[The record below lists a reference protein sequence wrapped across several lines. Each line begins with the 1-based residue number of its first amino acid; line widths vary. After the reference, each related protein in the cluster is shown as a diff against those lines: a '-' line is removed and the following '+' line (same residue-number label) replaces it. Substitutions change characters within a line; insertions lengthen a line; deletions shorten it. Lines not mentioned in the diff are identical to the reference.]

1 MSILAVNAGSSS
13 LKFALYPAD
22 GKGDVL
28 PAVLSG
34 RVEGLQPQ
42 GQAELHWVDG
52 QGVHLRAIQR
62 AHEDVFFDALDSLR
76 ALLVELSFKTPTAVA
91 HRVVHGGAVFQ
102 QSVVVNK
109 DVLKQLEQLNPLAP
123 LHQPHNLAGIR
134 AFANAFADIPQVACF
149 DTAFHA
155 HAPLINQE
163 FALPQSLTAAG
174 IRRYGFHGLSY
185 QYILG
190 VLQAHSERARGRVL
204 MAHLGNGASLCAA
217 FNGHSVASTMGFSA
231 LDGLMMGT
239 RSGSI
244 DPGVL
249 LYLLEQGHSP
259 EQITRLLYSESGLL
273 GVSGISADMRALR
286 LNESVAAEHAID
298 LFTHRIVRESGAMI
312 ACLQGLDVIAFSG
325 GIGEHDKVLRSEVG
339 MALSWLGVQIDEK
352 KNASALG
359 DAILPIH
366 APESRIE
373 VWVVPTDE
381 GKVAAREAAALLVRK
396 R

>member
-91 HRVVHGGAVFQ
+91 HRVVHGGAVSQ

-134 AFANAFADIPQVACF
+134 AFANAFAD
-149 DTAFHA
+149 
-155 HAPLINQE
+155 
-163 FALPQSLTAAG
+163 
-174 IRRYGFHGLSY
+174 
-185 QYILG
+185 
-190 VLQAHSERARGRVL
+190 
-204 MAHLGNGASLCAA
+204 
-217 FNGHSVASTMGFSA
+217 
-231 LDGLMMGT
+231 
-239 RSGSI
+239 
-244 DPGVL
+244 
-249 LYLLEQGHSP
+249 
-259 EQITRLLYSESGLL
+259 
-273 GVSGISADMRALR
+273 
-286 LNESVAAEHAID
+286 
-298 LFTHRIVRESGAMI
+298 
-312 ACLQGLDVIAFSG
+312 
-325 GIGEHDKVLRSEVG
+325 
-339 MALSWLGVQIDEK
+339 
-352 KNASALG
+352 
-359 DAILPIH
+359 
-366 APESRIE
+366 
-373 VWVVPTDE
+373 
-381 GKVAAREAAALLVRK
+381 
-396 R
+396 